1 MFMAGQLAAVSVL
14 RYYRTVVRRFWAFES
29 MFVANNNLLMG
40 EVYVAATREEL
51 MKAMRSFFD
60 KPRAR
65 VLVAEVLG
73 AWFDDAGAVA
83 RFHDAKPF
91 VTITI
96 GGETLPFTEATQRKL
111 LGDLQGGGLSRR
123 YLSQGRAIA
132 EDATDEDE
140 EDDADAMLAPFEWH
154 FDAEAFLASLPA
166 VEGDALS
173 LESRVVFKR
182 PLGAPGFPNVD
193 PMVYGDEDA
202 MDDDDESVPQATVL
216 VGPGW
221 SDAEPGS
228 TPVPF
233 DPRSRFTE
241 SFGLPLV

>member
-1 MFMAGQLAAVSVL
+1 MTS
-14 RYYRTVVRRFWAFES
+14 RFWAFEC

-40 EVYVAATREEL
+40 EVYVAATRDEL
-51 MKAMRSFFD
+51 LKAMRSFFD

-65 VLVAEVLG
+65 VLAAEVLG

-91 VTITI
+91 VTIVI
-96 GGETLPFTEATQRKL
+96 GGETLPFNEDTQRKL
-111 LGDLQGGGLSRR
+111 LGDLEGGGLSRK

-140 EDDADAMLAPFEWH
+140 DDDADAMLVPFQWR

-173 LESRVVFKR
+173 FASRVVLRR
-182 PLGAPGFPNVD
+182 PLGAPGFPDVD

-202 MDDDDESVPQATVL
+202 MDDEDESVPQATVEL
-216 VGPGW
+216 GPGW

-228 TPVPF
+228 TPYPF
-233 DPRSRFTE
+233 DPRSRFAE
-241 SFGLPLV
+241 NFELPLV

>member
-1 MFMAGQLAAVSVL
+1 MLSAMAS
-14 RYYRTVVRRFWAFES
+14 RFWAFES

-40 EVYVAATREEL
+40 EVYVAATRAEL
-51 MKAMRSFFD
+51 LAAMRAFFA

-65 VLVAEVLG
+65 VLAAEVLG

-96 GGETLPFTEATQRKL
+96 AGETLPFNEETQRKL
-111 LGDLQGGGLSRR
+111 LGDLEGGGVSRR

-132 EDATDEDE
+132 EDATEEDE
-140 EDDADAMLAPFEWH
+140 EDDADAMLVPFEWR

-166 VEGDALS
+166 LEGDSLD
-173 LESRVVFKR
+173 LESRVALKR
-182 PLGAPGFPNVD
+182 PLGVPGFPDVD

-202 MDDDDESVPQATVL
+202 MDDDDDEVPQATVEL
-216 VGPGW
+216 GPGW
-221 SDAEPGS
+221 SDAEPGGR
-228 TPVPF
+228 PYPF
-233 DPRSRFTE
+233 DPRSRFVSNFE
-241 SFGLPLV
+241 LPLV